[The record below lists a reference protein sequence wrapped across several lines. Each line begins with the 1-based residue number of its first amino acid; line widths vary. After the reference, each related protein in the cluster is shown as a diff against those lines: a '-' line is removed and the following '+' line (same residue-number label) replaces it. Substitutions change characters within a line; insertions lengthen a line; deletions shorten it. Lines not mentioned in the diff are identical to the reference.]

1 MEAINNKIDN
11 IKDNLEKIT
20 NEEYKKHNYV
30 PVKRE
35 IKEPKG
41 PKDSDLDINI
51 LNSKVKKMIK
61 NKKPDEK
68 SGEKNNGSLL
78 SQEHNMYNIVENSSE
93 YTEWRKL
100 QLNEKMTILE
110 SFLNT
115 ENSYNEP
122 YPEDIKNELR
132 KMVRE
137 SKILYKK
144 DITYDKVNKKIL
156 AIPILK
162 YIDGKF
168 VLQENIKIINVK
180 KKNSNNINK
189 LFK

>member
-1 MEAINNKIDN
+1 MEAINNKIDS